1 MRRPRVICLCAREP
15 RMDPRRPAF
24 ARRPAPCRG
33 IRFPEAAAALG
44 KTKMA
49 LTPRPPR
56 AASRRETKRGTA
68 GTFVAWSR
76 LLAMSRSPHRAGEGP
91 GPARPPSQF
100 PREASSSVCSGT
112 GSPPVTVTGTARA
125 VCVSARRGAR
135 RCGNREPGPRE
146 ASGVPQATVS
156 SDHEGSAARAPLGRG
171 SPLPGGTVALRTRC
185 FLPCVGSCC
194 QGPFQ
199 WPVPSPHLT
208 VSIPHEGW
216 LPSCPFQGPP

>member
-1 MRRPRVICLCAREP
+1 MQGNQIPRGGSCPGKDEDGADTP
-15 RMDPRRPAF
+15 S
-24 ARRPAPCRG
+24 
-33 IRFPEAAAALG
+33 PE
-44 KTKMA
+44 
-49 LTPRPPR
+49 
-56 AASRRETKRGTA
+56 
-68 GTFVAWSR
+68 SR
-76 LLAMSRSPHRAGEGP
+76 LEAGDEARNGRDLRGLESAPRHEQVAGPFHRAGQGP

-194 QGPFQ
+194 QGPVQ

-216 LPSCPFQGPP
+216 LPSCPFQEPP